1 MEDAKLL
8 GGQRYFISKVIEYFD
23 PQQSYIFTKV
33 LQDKRYDSISLM
45 LDEFLEINRDIKE
58 GTNDKSKLK
67 NSLNSSLKSI
77 LFHCKQNPLLIKGSF
92 SRDVNYLIKKID
104 AYLKEP
110 NDLSLNTIS
119 TSISSLFKQYSS
131 KNLIEEYIDLIIQK
145 SHSYKDID
153 LIVEYFVSELINL
166 EYSFKYLS
174 EWKKF
179 QKLFKANIKSFT
191 AETIGE
197 TLSSFKDLIKEPI
210 KYTILL
216 NSWLP
221 DEIKT
226 ELESEGVIH
235 INYKYKNPKDEEVEA
250 ISQNQ
255 LNFSHSDQYKSLTV
269 EVDANDKYKAIEKV
283 VKNIENYLEMYK
295 RFYDFD
301 KVAVNV
307 NCLLSSDKG
316 EWVKMRTDN
325 TDTQVFSKSI
335 GERENEDIRDFLLL
349 RDKVRKENGKINTTI
364 MQLNNSFDMLNK
376 SINST
381 VENRLLNNWSSLEYL
396 LNSYEGKSIIGKI
409 IDIVPKVIS
418 LYFVKDRL
426 NILWDKLQINKGIHE
441 IEIVKDLLR
450 ECSKA
455 ENKYDK
461 NKLVEF
467 LRKESNLE
475 ELYSGLEQD
484 AVMHREIAF
493 LREILNDLSKTLENV
508 REIHDS
514 IEHDLTRIYRVRN
527 KLVHSHNSISYNV
540 DILTIRLN
548 KYVNSLLGTIIHYL
562 KRNPHLDITE
572 VLNSIYET
580 YEWYLDFIKKEYEK
594 NKKIIKAKSEQKATN
609 LVLDIKTLAFPPYLY
624 L

>member
-1 MEDAKLL
+1 M
-8 GGQRYFISKVIEYFD
+8 
-23 PQQSYIFTKV
+23 
-33 LQDKRYDSISLM
+33 
-45 LDEFLEINRDIKE
+45 
-58 GTNDKSKLK
+58 
-67 NSLNSSLKSI
+67 
-77 LFHCKQNPLLIKGSF
+77 
-92 SRDVNYLIKKID
+92 
-104 AYLKEP
+104 
-110 NDLSLNTIS
+110 NT
-119 TSISSLFKQYSS
+119 Y
-131 KNLIEEYIDLIIQK
+131 
-145 SHSYKDID
+145 
-153 LIVEYFVSELINL
+153 
-166 EYSFKYLS
+166 
-174 EWKKF
+174 
-179 QKLFKANIKSFT
+179 
-191 AETIGE
+191 
-197 TLSSFKDLIKEPI
+197 
-210 KYTILL
+210 
-216 NSWLP
+216 
-221 DEIKT
+221 
-226 ELESEGVIH
+226 
-235 INYKYKNPKDEEVEA
+235 
-250 ISQNQ
+250 
-255 LNFSHSDQYKSLTV
+255 
-269 EVDANDKYKAIEKV
+269 
-283 VKNIENYLEMYK
+283 
-295 RFYDFD
+295 
-301 KVAVNV
+301 
-307 NCLLSSDKG
+307 
-316 EWVKMRTDN
+316 
-325 TDTQVFSKSI
+325 
-335 GERENEDIRDFLLL
+335 
-349 RDKVRKENGKINTTI
+349 
-364 MQLNNSFDMLNK
+364 
-376 SINST
+376 
-381 VENRLLNNWSSLEYL
+381 

-548 KYVNSLLGTIIHYL
+548 KYVNSLLETIIHYL

>member
-325 TDTQVFSKSI
+325 TDTQIFSKSI

>member
-119 TSISSLFKQYSS
+119 TSISSLFKRYSS

-174 EWKKF
+174 EWKKS

-508 REIHDS
+508 RGIHDS

-548 KYVNSLLGTIIHYL
+548 KYVNSLLGTITHYL

>member
-119 TSISSLFKQYSS
+119 TSISSLFKRYSS

-197 TLSSFKDLIKEPI
+197 TLSSFKDLMKEPI